1 MEMYLKNIRNVQD
14 ECIETIAHTGDVYK
28 RRTLR
33 HVYRLIDYNLYASHG
48 WLACTRVFLAR
59 GRSCFSLSLSFFP
72 LEAEKRRGG
81 GGGIKKNDALAA
93 RHTNERTKFP
103 ECKRGTARSAC
114 ALADCS
120 APRIDLSIV
129 FERRRPR
136 LPQTFVY
143 KCEYRSSYRRL
154 ERLNAP
160 HSTLHY
166 ARLFSLPL
174 PPPRLIPLLDSCLF
188 RANSNV
194 GFQFRRRSF
203 AQRFEM
209 ERL

>member
-1 MEMYLKNIRNVQD
+1 MYLKNIRNVQD

-48 WLACTRVFLAR
+48 WLACTRVFLFTR

-72 LEAEKRRGG
+72 LEAEKRRRG

-194 GFQFRRRSF
+194 SFQFRRRSF

>member
-1 MEMYLKNIRNVQD
+1 MAGSRV
-14 ECIETIAHTGDVYK
+14 
-28 RRTLR
+28 R
-33 HVYRLIDYNLYASHG
+33 ASSSSPAG
-48 WLACTRVFLAR
+48 GRAFL
-59 GRSCFSLSLSFFP
+59 FLSLSFFP

-209 ERL
+209 ERLWFTSGFVGNTRGYRRLKKKSILQKRSALRIVYY